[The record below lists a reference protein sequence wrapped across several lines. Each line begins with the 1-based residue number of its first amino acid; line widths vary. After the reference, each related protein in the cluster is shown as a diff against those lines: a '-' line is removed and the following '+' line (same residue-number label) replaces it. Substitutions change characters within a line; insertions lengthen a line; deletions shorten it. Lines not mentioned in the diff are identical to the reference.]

1 MYRGSARKKSRQT
14 PFFNGTNYV
23 SRPVYQY
30 GQGLEILDEM
40 PSFIPKEEITD
51 IVTYFNK
58 QIDILKT
65 ENVNLLRLITA
76 NTNNISENSS
86 SISSNLSRIN
96 INDDNID
103 SLETYVYTIG

>member
-51 IVTYFNK
+51 IVAYFNN
-58 QIDILKT
+58 QINILKA
-65 ENVNLLRLITA
+65 ENLNLLSLITA

-86 SISSNLSRIN
+86 NISQNLSSILTN
-96 INDDNID
+96 ADI
-103 SLETYVYTIG
+103 LETLEAHVYSQG